1 MTAQIWSGESKAW
14 LALDCVGLLC
24 ERWAGEP
31 NVTRRSCT
39 RGRRSGS
46 AHVRLRDRCSARAD
60 GSRRVVSAQTNIV
73 TVKQRCTTTIK
84 TEDICAK
91 PKPCYLIETCA
102 EAYYRYT
109 VCKDL
114 SLDGGSGYPR
124 NGIPC
129 QKLCSEKAQALEMA
143 NKIIERPFSPQARSE
158 TACSPG

>member
-1 MTAQIWSGESKAW
+1 MSRVV
-14 LALDCVGLLC
+14 LAPVVGVAALLMFGC
-24 ERWAGEP
+24 ATDAPREP
-31 NVTRRSCT
+31 M
-39 RGRRSGS
+39 
-46 AHVRLRDRCSARAD
+46 A
-60 GSRRVVSAQTNIV
+60 RRVVSAQTKIV

-91 PKPCYLIETCA
+91 PQPCYLIETCA

-158 TACSPG
+158 IACSPG